1 MFPARSIIRTA
12 TASLLL
18 TSVAVASATAAEP
31 VPASSAQASLAPAT
45 ECQAAATISSDD
57 PSPSPSRDPS
67 SVAVA
72 VLPVVTPCAPEELTS
87 TDGDGVALTV
97 EAGDLWFGPNELTIS
112 SQGTTTITLT
122 DVGVAVHNLTVDEL
136 DLQVVAAPGRSSQVS
151 IVAPQPGTY
160 QFYCSV
166 SGHRA
171 AGMVGTLIVE

>member
-1 MFPARSIIRTA
+1 MFTAPSIIRTA
-12 TASLLL
+12 IASLLL
-18 TSVAVASATAAEP
+18 TSVAGASAAAAEP
-31 VPASSAQASLAPAT
+31 EPMSSAQASLAPAS
-45 ECQAAATISSDD
+45 ECRAAATVSPDD
-57 PSPSPSRDPS
+57 RSPSPPGDPS

-72 VLPVVTPCAPEELTS
+72 VLPLVTPCVPEELTS
-87 TDGDGVALTV
+87 TEGDGVALTI
-97 EAGDLWFGPNELTIS
+97 EAGDLWFGPDELTIS

-136 DLQVVAAPGRSSQVS
+136 DLQVVAAPGRSSQVL
-151 IVAPQPGTY
+151 IVAPAPGTY